1 MSTRNYVP
9 RLIRGGRMNFLV
21 KGHPKDGQGCTVFY
35 SLPNPSQRSANQ
47 WYDVRFD
54 DGGFLRC
61 NERDLQPIKS
71 EDSQNPSEALGNA
84 EPPAEAVKSR

>member
-9 RLIRGGRMNFLV
+9 RLIRGGRVNFSV
-21 KGHPKDGQGCTVFY
+21 KGHPKDGQACTVFDG
-35 SLPNPSQRSANQ
+35 LPNPSHRSANQ

-54 DGGFLRC
+54 DGGFVRC
-61 NERDLQPIKS
+61 NERDLQPIKV
-71 EDSQNPSEALGNA
+71 EDSQNPSEAFGNA